1 MNAWDYT
8 VFNEKLG
15 NKTDYGIVMGRAHA
29 GKTTLAKYM
38 VESLDFTLVDMKAIR
53 EDVKKSLGTE
63 EEPFEGDVPIA
74 KTEDA
79 ISQLVSKTKG
89 KLIFDGIVHADGAAF
104 VTFMEKFGLPS
115 FILNLSAGKDENED
129 QAEIQT
135 RWSKLNEDAECGE
148 D

>member
-79 ISQLVSKTKG
+79 VSTSMT
-89 KLIFDGIVHADGAAF
+89 VHF
-104 VTFMEKFGLPS
+104 
-115 FILNLSAGKDENED
+115 
-129 QAEIQT
+129 EI
-135 RWSKLNEDAECGE
+135 KH
-148 D
+148 